1 MKFAISIAI
10 LTYLFNQAAATNQ
23 FSSLMT
29 SQKNWLW
36 LAFGIFSCL
45 LAHLIGFWRW
55 QLLVRTINLP
65 FSFVDSMRIGF
76 IGMFF
81 NLIAFGVI
89 GGDALRAFYVARE
102 FKNRKSEAI
111 ASVIADRMIGILT
124 MFIIASFAFLIL
136 DTNSME
142 SIHPKKLAGV
152 QWICYFVMTMTG
164 VGIAAL
170 AAMFF
175 TPRLHKRAW
184 FRKLLAIPTLGPIL
198 QKILAVISVY
208 RNRPMAVLVGFLL
221 SFLVNLCFAVSIY
234 FVAAGLVNDFPNLP
248 NHFVIEPI
256 AMVSNAVPLPG
267 GLGGMEFVLDFL
279 YQAFG
284 CDHGI
289 IVAFA
294 FRFCL
299 LLVSAIGAFVWF
311 LNRRQVD
318 GLMPV
323 QQS

>member
-1 MKFAISIAI
+1 
-10 LTYLFNQAAATNQ
+10 
-23 FSSLMT
+23 
-29 SQKNWLW
+29 
-36 LAFGIFSCL
+36 
-45 LAHLIGFWRW
+45 
-55 QLLVRTINLP
+55 
-65 FSFVDSMRIGF
+65 MRIGF

-102 FKNRKSEAI
+102 FKNRKPEAI

-124 MFIIASFAFLIL
+124 MFLIASIAFLVL
-136 DTNSME
+136 DTKSME

-152 QWICYFVMTMTG
+152 RGICFFVMTMTG
-164 VGIAAL
+164 IGLSAL
-170 AAMFF
+170 AAMFL
-175 TPRLHKRAW
+175 TPRLHKRVW
-184 FRKLLAIPTLGPIL
+184 FRRLLAIPTLGPIL
-198 QKILAVISVY
+198 QKVLAVISIY

-234 FVAAGLVNDFPNLP
+234 FIAAGLVNDFPNLP

-284 CDHGI
+284 SDHGI
-289 IVAFA
+289 VVAFA

-318 GLMPV
+318 GLMPTE
-323 QQS
+323 QNHGGN